1 MNLEYDCHESMAED
15 VTVAEKEKIEGV
27 NFTHEKIKIPRECIK
42 SRIGDSGVATLLIK
56 DWELIGRHVWEMIED
71 IKHLPIYDIHE
82 PIPTEALG
90 TCNIDSASSSPS
102 VASNL
107 TINTSASRVLSQQQ
121 PQSGP
126 TLASGQ
132 NNCPGPVG
140 HGSNVSVNNFEI
152 PPAPTKAEV
161 VLLRPHQA
169 TAWATAK
176 SYAIVVLNMGSSI
189 KVLHD
194 WYDILTLPPM
204 MSSDAISLAV

>member
-1 MNLEYDCHESMAED
+1 MGKKRRRDKRRYKAQLQDANAKRSRA
-15 VTVAEKEKIEGV
+15 TV
-27 NFTHEKIKIPRECIK
+27 FRYPTTPSSH
-42 SRIGDSGVATLLIK
+42 SS
-56 DWELIGRHVWEMIED
+56 
-71 IKHLPIYDIHE
+71 IYDIHE